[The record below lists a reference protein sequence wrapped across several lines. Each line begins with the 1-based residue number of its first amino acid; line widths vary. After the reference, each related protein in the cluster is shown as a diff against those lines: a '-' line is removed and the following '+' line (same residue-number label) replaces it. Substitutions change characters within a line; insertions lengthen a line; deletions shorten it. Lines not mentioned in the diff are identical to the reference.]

1 MPATPPAYPVAAAPA
16 GMLLTSYTYD
26 QVNHLTQVAMPRNTS
41 NGLKTQT
48 RTFVYDPTTQ

>member
-1 MPATPPAYPVAAAPA
+1 VAAAPA